1 MTKLGKYNPK
11 KVVRKGKV
19 SIIDEKYVVKEE
31 KENNEIL
38 EYLKTRN
45 FHYFPNIIERD
56 NDLLVSEYIENIN
69 YPTEQKLYDLID
81 LTSLLH
87 SKTTYFKEIDESKFN
102 QIYEDI
108 SNNISFLKSYYSDK
122 ITLIEAKTIYSPSEY
137 LLLRNYNKILF
148 SLDYAQNELESFL
161 NSTDKKMRIVV
172 IHNNLDLNHYIKNDK
187 DYLISWSKAKFDM
200 PIFDLYRLFKRNKT
214 YNYIDLLNRYESNY
228 PLLEYEKKLLLIML
242 CMPDILNNNI
252 SEVMKVKEIKQM
264 IINLDILPN
273 YLQNKPND

>member
-1 MTKLGKYNPK
+1 MIKLSKYNPK

-19 SIIDEKYVVKEE
+19 SIIDEKYVIKEE

-45 FHYFPNIIERD
+45 FHYFPNIIDRD
-56 NDLLVSEYIENIN
+56 ENLLVSEYIENID
-69 YPTEQKLYDLID
+69 YPVEQKIYDLID

-87 SKTTYFKEIDESKFN
+87 SKTTYFKETDESKFN

-108 SNNISFLKSYYSDK
+108 SNNILYLRSYYNDK

-137 LLLRNYNKILF
+137 LLLRNFNKILF
-148 SLDYAQNELESFL
+148 SLDYAQNELDNFI
-161 NSTDKKMRIVV
+161 NATNKKMRIVV
-172 IHNNLDLNHYIKNDK
+172 IHNNLDLHHYIKNDK
-187 DYLISWSKAKFDM
+187 DYLLSWSRAKFDM
-200 PIFDLYRLFKRNKT
+200 PIFDLYKLFKRNKT
-214 YNYIDLLNRYESNY
+214 FNYMDLLNRYENNY

-242 CMPDILNNNI
+242 CLPDILNNNL
-252 SEVMKVKEIKQM
+252 SEVLKVKEIKQM

-273 YLQNKPND
+273 YLQNKPDN